1 MRSVLSTNWRRFFP
15 TIDSGSVPKLR
26 RDVRDIE
33 RHFLSMDAGD
43 DEEAPSKREQT
54 AIHEAA
60 HTVVA
65 TMIHRGIVQ
74 EVFISNSA
82 VNVDDEYDEMNITFH
97 GLTGGIRFHKMQTT
111 LFENGLIAYSGF
123 FAECENLFRN
133 GVDLGP
139 LLPQLRAQ
147 AAHDIDRFH
156 ALLVSEGLSEGE
168 IQSVVVDIGGALK
181 QYFDNGVWEAALTI
195 AKALLVQGH
204 LTGDEVL
211 ELLPSFP

>member
-1 MRSVLSTNWRRFFP
+1 MSSVLSSDRRRSFP
-15 TIDSGSVPKLR
+15 IIDTGSAPKLL
-26 RDVRDIE
+26 RDDRDIE
-33 RHFLSMDAGD
+33 RHFLSMDAGY

-82 VNVDDEYDEMNITFH
+82 VSVDDEYDEMNITFH

-111 LFENGLIAYSGF
+111 VFENGLIAYSGF
-123 FAECENLFRN
+123 FAECENLFLN
-133 GVDLGP
+133 GVDLEP

-168 IQSVVVDIGGALK
+168 IQSIVVDIGGVLK
-181 QYFDNGVWEAALTI
+181 HYFDNGVWEATRTI
-195 AKALLVQGH
+195 AKALLMQGH

-211 ELLPSFP
+211 ELLPGFP

>member
-1 MRSVLSTNWRRFFP
+1 MKSVFP
-15 TIDSGSVPKLR
+15 TYSRDSCSFINSGAVLKLQ

-33 RHFLSMDAGD
+33 RHFLSMDIGD
-43 DEEAPSKREQT
+43 DEKIPSKREQT

-74 EVFISNSA
+74 EVFISNTA
-82 VNVDDEYDEMNITFH
+82 VDVDDTYDEVNITFH

-111 LFENGLIAYSGF
+111 VFENGLIAYSGF

-133 GVDLGP
+133 GIDLEP
-139 LLPQLRAQ
+139 FLPQLRTQ
-147 AAHDIDRFH
+147 AAHDIDRYH
-156 ALLVSEGLSEGE
+156 ALLVSEGLSEEE
-168 IQSVVVDIGGALK
+168 IQSVVIDIGGVLK
-181 QYFDNGVWEAALTI
+181 HFFDNGVWEAARTI
-195 AKALLVQGH
+195 ADALLAQGH

-211 ELLPSFP
+211 ELLPDFP